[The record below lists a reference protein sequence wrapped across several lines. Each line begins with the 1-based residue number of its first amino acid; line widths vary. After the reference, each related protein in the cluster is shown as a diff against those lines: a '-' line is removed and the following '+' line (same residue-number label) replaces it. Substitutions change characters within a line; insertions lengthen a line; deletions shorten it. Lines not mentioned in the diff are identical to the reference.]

1 MTESI
6 IQSSLSI
13 YFNTKT
19 NVFTNL
25 KHFNWVKNSISLLL
39 IEDLVSLSCGSGL
52 KEFETSTLKL
62 LAKPLEACSR
72 FVIFTLLS
80 SQKVSQ
86 FLSD

>member
-1 MTESI
+1 MI
-6 IQSSLSI
+6 
-13 YFNTKT
+13 N
-19 NVFTNL
+19 
-25 KHFNWVKNSISLLL
+25 
-39 IEDLVSLSCGSGL
+39 EDLVSLSCGSGL